1 MTFATLR
8 ALHAV
13 IGTAIDEMERT
24 YRARAPNLDYPSLDE
39 PYYPTAQHTPEEELA
54 ETLKADPDVAAA
66 SKRIVA
72 ACGQLS
78 TTVNKPWFGLMED
91 VQAVRPSRP
100 LTRWWFAVL
109 MKRRSRD
116 RANFLRASASS
127 RPRILSR
134 SCGKPALMGCTSPKF

>member
-39 PYYPTAQHTPEEELA
+39 PYYPTAQHTPEEDLA
-54 ETLKADPDVAAA
+54 ETLKSDPDVAAA

-72 ACGQLS
+72 ACGQLAAS
-78 TTVNKPWFGLMED
+78 VHRPFFSLIEGVLSVSAAAFCAIS
-91 VQAVRPSRP
+91 VQ
-100 LTRWWFAVL
+100 
-109 MKRRSRD
+109 
-116 RANFLRASASS
+116 
-127 RPRILSR
+127 
-134 SCGKPALMGCTSPKF
+134 C